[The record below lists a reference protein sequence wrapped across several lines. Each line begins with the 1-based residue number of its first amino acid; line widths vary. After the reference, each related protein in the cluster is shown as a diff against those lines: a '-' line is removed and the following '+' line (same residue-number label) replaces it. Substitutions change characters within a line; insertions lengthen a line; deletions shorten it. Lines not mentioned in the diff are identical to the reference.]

1 LNDWKPRDKSVLLDN
16 VPWLARMIDK
26 ARAKAQGIE
35 TDYMFPCPIDRRLL
49 SQAGVPAQDF
59 LEIVKKHQTD
69 EEVVKA
75 FKEKAT
81 KDDWKNFKV

>member
-1 LNDWKPRDKSVLLDN
+1 LSDWKPRDKSVLLDN

-26 ARAKAQGIE
+26 ARAKAQGIQ
-35 TDYMFPCPIDRRLL
+35 TDYMFPCPIDHRLL
-49 SQAGVPAQDF
+49 FQAGVSTQDF
-59 LEIVKKHQTD
+59 LEIVTKHGTD

-75 FKEKAT
+75 FKEKAG